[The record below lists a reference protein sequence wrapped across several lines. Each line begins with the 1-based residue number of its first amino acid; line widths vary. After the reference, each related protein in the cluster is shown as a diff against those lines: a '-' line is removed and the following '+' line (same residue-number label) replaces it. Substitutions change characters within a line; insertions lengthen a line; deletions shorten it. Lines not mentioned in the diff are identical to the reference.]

1 MLPGSYDLLNMRP
14 PLRFPPVAEDPTPA
28 RAGRVG
34 TVKPAHTAKPAKP
47 ARTPKAAKALAPNK
61 NARRPAP
68 PSVDDRRAHVLE
80 AALRVF
86 EEKGLEG
93 ANMRSI
99 AREAGY
105 TPGALYFYYASQE
118 EIYADLLS
126 HSLRRLHA
134 ATCEA
139 GAEFTNGTDPRAL
152 VVARALAFYDY
163 YATRPDELSLGFY
176 LFRGIGPHGLT
187 RELNERLNTELW
199 RALAGLYDPLVALGR
214 SREEALAELTSA
226 FGHCVGMLL
235 LVHTGRIR
243 MFRQDGRELFRAFV
257 ENSVGVRGPGR

>member
-1 MLPGSYDLLNMRP
+1 MRP
-14 PLRFPPVAEDPTPA
+14 PLRFPRAPEDAE
-28 RAGRVG
+28 
-34 TVKPAHTAKPAKP
+34 TAKPAPSKKKV
-47 ARTPKAAKALAPNK
+47 RRAAPV
-61 NARRPAP
+61 
-68 PSVDDRRAHVLE
+68 SVDDRRAHVRE

-86 EEKGLEG
+86 EAKGLEG

-134 ATCEA
+134 ATCDA
-139 GAEFTNGTDPRAL
+139 GAEFADGKDPRAL

-163 YATRPDELSLGFY
+163 YAMRPDELNLGFY

-199 RALAGLYDPLVALGR
+199 RALAGLYDPIVALGR
-214 SREEALAELTSA
+214 TRDEALAELTSA

-235 LVHTGRIR
+235 LFHTGRIR

-257 ENSVGVRGPGR
+257 ENSVRARGDAP

>member
-1 MLPGSYDLLNMRP
+1 MRP
-14 PLRFPPVAEDPTPA
+14 PLRFPRAAEDPSA
-28 RAGRVG
+28 
-34 TVKPAHTAKPAKP
+34 AKPAPSK
-47 ARTPKAAKALAPNK
+47 KKV
-61 NARRPAP
+61 RRAAP
-68 PSVDDRRAHVLE
+68 PSLDDRRAHVRE

-86 EEKGLEG
+86 EAKGLEG

-126 HSLRRLHA
+126 HSLRRLHE
-134 ATCEA
+134 ATCDA
-139 GAEFTNGTDPRAL
+139 GAEFTDGKNPRAL

-163 YATRPDELSLGFY
+163 YAARPDELNLGFY

-214 SREEALAELTSA
+214 TGAEALAELTSA

-257 ENSVGVRGPGR
+257 EKSVEGRG

>member
-1 MLPGSYDLLNMRP
+1 MRP
-14 PLRFPPVAEDPTPA
+14 PLRFPPAAENPVPA
-28 RAGRVG
+28 VG
-34 TVKPAHTAKPAKP
+34 KSRILAVKPRTAKTPKPAKP
-47 ARTPKAAKALAPNK
+47 VSPPKNP
-61 NARRPAP
+61 RRAAP

-139 GAEFTNGTDPRAL
+139 GAEFANGVDPRAL

-163 YATRPDELSLGFY
+163 YAARPDELNLGFY

-214 SREEALAELTSA
+214 TREEALAELTSA

-243 MFRQDGRELFRAFV
+243 MFRQDGRALFQTFV
-257 ENSVGVRGPGR
+257 ETAVKAKGSAR

>member
-1 MLPGSYDLLNMRP
+1 MRP
-14 PLRFPPVAEDPTPA
+14 PLRFPPAASGSAPVAVSERSD
-28 RAGRVG
+28 RVRS
-34 TVKPAHTAKPAKP
+34 KPAKAARPTRATKAAKPAPP
-47 ARTPKAAKALAPNK
+47 ARPPKNP
-61 NARRPAP
+61 RRLAP
-68 PSVDDRRAHVLE
+68 PSMDHRRAHVLE

-139 GAEFTNGTDPRAL
+139 GAEFTDGANPCAL

-199 RALAGLYDPLVALGR
+199 RALAGLYDPIIALGR
-214 SREEALAELTSA
+214 TREEALAELTSA

-257 ENSVGVRGPGR
+257 ENSVGGKGVGR

>member
-1 MLPGSYDLLNMRP
+1 MRP
-14 PLRFPPVAEDPTPA
+14 PLRFPPTADPLVPLHKSA
-28 RAGRVG
+28 RP
-34 TVKPAHTAKPAKP
+34 TKPTRPAKS
-47 ARTPKAAKALAPNK
+47 AKAPKVVRTKTPNP
-61 NARRPAP
+61 RRAAP
-68 PSVDDRRAHVLE
+68 PSAEDRRTHVLE

-86 EEKGLEG
+86 ETKGLEG

-105 TPGALYFYYASQE
+105 TPGALYFYYSSQE

-134 ATCEA
+134 ATCGA
-139 GAEFTNGTDPRAL
+139 GMEFADGKNPPAL

-163 YATRPDELSLGFY
+163 YAARPDELNLGFY

-199 RALAGLYDPLVALGR
+199 QALAGLYDPLVALGR
-214 SREEALAELTSA
+214 TREEALAELTSA

-243 MFRQDGRELFRAFV
+243 MFRQDGRERFRAFV
-257 ENSVGVRGPGR
+257 ERSVGLEDASR

>member
-1 MLPGSYDLLNMRP
+1 M
-14 PLRFPPVAEDPTPA
+14 
-28 RAGRVG
+28 
-34 TVKPAHTAKPAKP
+34 VKPARTAKSAK
-47 ARTPKAAKALAPNK
+47 TPKAAKPAAATKTK

-68 PSVDDRRAHVLE
+68 PSVDNRRAHVLE

-139 GAEFTNGTDPRAL
+139 GKEFTNGADPRAL

-163 YATRPDELSLGFY
+163 YAARPDELSLGFY

-199 RALAGLYDPLVALGR
+199 RALAGLYDPLAALGR
-214 SREEALAELTSA
+214 TREQALAELTSA

-257 ENSVGVRGPGR
+257 ENLVGGKSSGQ

>member
-1 MLPGSYDLLNMRP
+1 MRP
-14 PLRFPPVAEDPTPA
+14 PLRFPPVAEDSTPVAPRRGGARATKPA
-28 RAGRVG
+28 RA
-34 TVKPAHTAKPAKP
+34 TKTAKPRGEPKSKEA
-47 ARTPKAAKALAPNK
+47 ARPKTK
-61 NARRPAP
+61 ARRANP

-105 TPGALYFYYASQE
+105 TPGAIYFYYASQE

-139 GAEFTNGTDPRAL
+139 AAEFADGANHRAL

-163 YATRPDELSLGFY
+163 YAARPDELSLGFY

-199 RALAGLYDPLVALGR
+199 RALAGLYDPMVALGR
-214 SREEALAELTSA
+214 TREEALAELTSA
-226 FGHCVGMLL
+226 FGH
-235 LVHTGRIR
+235 
-243 MFRQDGRELFRAFV
+243 
-257 ENSVGVRGPGR
+257 

>member
-1 MLPGSYDLLNMRP
+1 MRP
-14 PLRFPPVAEDPTPA
+14 PLRFPPVSEESAPVA
-28 RAGRVG
+28 VRKRRVRA
-34 TVKPAHTAKPAKP
+34 VKPARSARPAKPAKP
-47 ARTPKAAKALAPNK
+47 ARRTATPPTA
-61 NARRPAP
+61 
-68 PSVDDRRAHVLE
+68 DDRRAHILE

-86 EEKGLEG
+86 EAKGLEG

-134 ATCEA
+134 ATCAA
-139 GAEFTNGTDPRAL
+139 GAEFENGANPPAL

-163 YATRPDELSLGFY
+163 YAERPDELNLGFY

-199 RALAGLYDPLVALGR
+199 RALAGLYDPLVGLGHTR
-214 SREEALAELTSA
+214 DEALTELTSA

-257 ENSVGVRGPGR
+257 EKAVKGATST

>member
-1 MLPGSYDLLNMRP
+1 M
-14 PLRFPPVAEDPTPA
+14 
-28 RAGRVG
+28 
-34 TVKPAHTAKPAKP
+34 
-47 ARTPKAAKALAPNK
+47 
-61 NARRPAP
+61 
-68 PSVDDRRAHVLE
+68 LE

-105 TPGALYFYYASQE
+105 TPGAIYFYYASQE

-126 HSLRRLHA
+126 HSLRRLHS

-139 GAEFTNGTDPRAL
+139 GAEFANGANPRAL

-163 YATRPDELSLGFY
+163 YAARPDELSLGFY

-187 RELNERLNTELW
+187 RELNARLNTELW
-199 RALAGLYDPLVALGR
+199 RALAGLYDPIIALGR
-214 SREEALAELTSA
+214 TREEALAELTSA

-257 ENSVGVRGPGR
+257 ENSVGGKDAGR